1 MRRIVI
7 MVCLLSLTGCAVQV
21 TKLPRYIRPDWTTV
35 GGAFWNK
42 PAGGIG
48 TGTDIVAYT
57 LDQCSQDNTEC
68 AELASGA
75 LASETAIEQ
84 ILSSLAQSVPI
95 MEGLRNIPADRL
107 NVNSYADGGRSFS
120 ASNSFS
126 NATAKAA
133 SRANATANFN
143 RAVHYGSW

>member
-1 MRRIVI
+1 MYRIVM
-7 MVCLLSLTGCAVQV
+7 MVCLLSLTGCAVQYN
-21 TKLPRYIRPDWTTV
+21 KLPRYIRPDDTTV

-42 PAGGIG
+42 ANFI
-48 TGTDIVAYT
+48 GTDIVAYT
-57 LDQCSQDNTEC
+57 LDQCTKDKSEC
-68 AELASGA
+68 AELASGT
-75 LASETAIEQ
+75 LGSETAVEQ
-84 ILSSLAQSVPI
+84 ILSSLAQSIPI

-143 RAVHYGSW
+143 RAVHYGEW